1 MTDVAVTGQVEVPP
15 RDRHLRRNTMLGILN
30 GALFITA
37 ESLMSV
43 DTVLTFFVER
53 LGGSNFL
60 IGLVGPLRDAG
71 WFLPQLFVSHR
82 LQREPRKMPLYR
94 RVSVIRTFAWLTWT
108 VAVFVVRD
116 YALLLL
122 IFFVAYSV
130 NSLASGFAGM
140 PFMDIVAKTIP
151 TRQRGSF
158 FGGRLLYGSLL
169 GLVASGLVAFMLS
182 PDNTLPFPLNIGALF
197 IVATIAA
204 LLGLASFGL
213 MVEPP
218 GEVRDEEDTMTSH
231 VRRAA
236 RLPRQNENLRYF
248 LITRIVLFLSFVAMP
263 FYSVYSINVLGAPPS
278 IIGLY
283 VGVRTLVA
291 LLINPVWS
299 RLSDRRGNKIVMRLA
314 ITCGLIM
321 TLWALLAP
329 LAGQQLKIDPAI
341 IAYSF
346 VPVFALW
353 GIYDTGLGIGA
364 INLLLEI
371 APGNDRAIY
380 VGLTNTILGIAYIST
395 IVSGL
400 LVDWLGYQGVFAI
413 AVVMLGVALWA
424 VSRIQEPRELVKVTH
439 AD

>member
-1 MTDVAVTGQVEVPP
+1 MTETIVPDQVATRM
-15 RDRHLRRNTMLGILN
+15 RDRHLRRNTVLGVLN
-30 GALFITA
+30 GALFISA

-43 DTVLTFFVER
+43 DTVVTFFVER

-82 LQREPRKMPLYR
+82 LQREPRKLPLYR
-94 RVSVIRTFAWLTWT
+94 RVVVVRAIAWLVWT
-108 VAVFVVRD
+108 LAVFLIRD
-116 YALLLL
+116 FGLLLL
-122 IFFVAYSV
+122 VFFLAYAV
-130 NSLASGFAGM
+130 NSLASGFAGL

-151 TRQRGSF
+151 TQRRGSF
-158 FGGRLLYGSLL
+158 FGGRILYGSLL
-169 GLVASGLVAFMLS
+169 GLAASALVAVMLS
-182 PDNTLPFPLNIGALF
+182 EDNPLPFPLNIGALF
-197 IVATIAA
+197 AVSWVAAV
-204 LLGLASFGL
+204 LGMSAFGL
-213 MVEPP
+213 VVEPP
-218 GEVRDEEDTMTSH
+218 GDVRDEGDTLASH

-236 RLPRQNENLRYF
+236 RLPRRNENLRYF
-248 LITRIVLFLSFVAMP
+248 LIMRVVMFLSFVAMP

-278 IIGLY
+278 IIGVY
-283 VGVRTLVA
+283 VGVRTLVS

-314 ITCGLIM
+314 IACGLIM
-321 TLWALLAP
+321 TAWALLAP
-329 LAGQQLKIDPAI
+329 PIGQQLHIDPAI

-353 GIYDTGLGIGA
+353 GLYDTGVGIGG

-371 APGNDRAIY
+371 APGDDRAIY
-380 VGLTNTILGIAYIST
+380 VGLTNTILGVAYIST

-413 AVVMLGVALWA
+413 AVVFLAMAWWA
-424 VSRIQEPRELVKVTH
+424 ISRIQEPRDLAKAEH
-439 AD
+439 SD